1 MSGGSHGY
9 IYSRIEEELGGQMQD
24 AELNDLVE
32 DFVKLAHDLEWMD
45 SSDISPER
53 YRETVAA
60 FKQKWFAGDRTE
72 RLRGYIDEA
81 TDRLREEMYALIG
94 GPEQPE
100 PKTAKWVMMYPYKD
114 ALGRPRFDFAC
125 SACHCKYTCPE
136 DQEPPTTCPF
146 CKATMTGIAE

>member
-9 IYSRIEEELGGQMQD
+9 IYSRIEEDLGGQMQD
-24 AELNDLVE
+24 AELNDMVA

-45 SSDISPER
+45 SSDISPET

-81 TDRLREEMYALIG
+81 TDRLRKELYAMVG
-94 GPEQPE
+94 EPERSE
-100 PKTAKWVMMYPYKD
+100 PKTAKWRMMYPYRD
-114 ALGRPRFDFAC
+114 ERGQLREDYAC
-125 SACHCKYTCPE
+125 SACHCKCTTPRGQ
-136 DQEPPTTCPF
+136 DPPAVCPF
-146 CKATMTGIAE
+146 CKATMEGIEE